1 MASREPILQVKNMSK
16 NFGPTQALKSV
27 NIDLYPGEVLGLI
40 GENGSGKSTVSSIVA
55 GIQPTT
61 SGEMIFNGKAYQ
73 PKDTLDAQKQ
83 GIGMIVQEM
92 GTVPDISV
100 AENIFLGEVEKF
112 RKVGLVNKKQLIL
125 AADQALKEIG
135 VTFIDPA
142 QNISK
147 LNLED
152 RKLVEVAK
160 VMKDAPQVL
169 IVDESTTALSQQGR
183 NLLYALIHKM
193 TDAGKAIIFI
203 SHDIDE
209 LIEQCDRLTVLR
221 DGNLIGSLAKE
232 QFDVNVIKK
241 MMVGRSMDDN
251 YYRKDDDGFDNST
264 PVLEARNI
272 HTDTLRDISL
282 TLHKGEILGIG
293 GLSQCGMHE
302 LGKIMF
308 GDSKLEAGS
317 VVHVATGNKVTSPKT
332 AMKLNIGYVS
342 KDRDKE
348 ALILDASISDNI
360 ALGGLDR
367 IRMMKCFISPRK
379 RRLYVNKQIK
389 DLQIKCQSAQQYV
402 QFLSGGNKQKVV
414 FGKWVG
420 RGSEILILD
429 CPTRGVDI
437 GVKASMYQLIYAM
450 KQQGKAILII
460 SEELPELIGMS
471 DRLLIMKN
479 GRIAGEFLRSEH
491 MRETDLINYMV

>member
-55 GIQPTT
+55 GIQPAT
-61 SGEMIFNGKAYQ
+61 SGEMTFNGKEYQ
-73 PKDTLDAQKQ
+73 PKDALDAQRQ

-100 AENIFLGEVEKF
+100 AENIFLGETEKF
-112 RKVGLVNKKQLIL
+112 RKAGFVSRKQLVR
-125 AADQALKEIG
+125 AADQALKGIG

-183 NLLYALIHKM
+183 DLLYALIHKM
-193 TDAGKAIIFI
+193 TADGKAIIFI

-209 LIEQCDRLTVLR
+209 LLEQCDRLTVLR
-221 DGNLIGSLAKE
+221 DGNLVGSLTKE
-232 QFDVNVIKK
+232 QFDVNAIKK

-251 YYRKDDDGFDNST
+251 YYRTDDSAFDDSM

-272 HTDTLRDISL
+272 RTDTLRDISL

-308 GDSKLEAGS
+308 GDLRAEAGN
-317 VVHVATGNKVTSPKT
+317 VVHVPTGNKVTSPKT
-332 AMKLNIGYVS
+332 AMALNIGYVS

-367 IRMMKCFISPRK
+367 IKTMRCFISPRK